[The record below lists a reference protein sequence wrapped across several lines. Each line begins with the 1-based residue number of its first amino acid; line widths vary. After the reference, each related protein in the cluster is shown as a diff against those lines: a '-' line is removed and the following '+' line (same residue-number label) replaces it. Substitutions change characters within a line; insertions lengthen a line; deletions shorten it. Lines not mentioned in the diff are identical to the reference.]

1 MACRGWAM
9 LALVLTAPGAA
20 GALENGWSHD
30 VDLAAGLGSGTV
42 TAALSE
48 VSAFGELVTRT
59 PLQHGNDR
67 FRRSTT
73 LFFAAVTVRP

>member
-9 LALVLTAPGAA
+9 LALVLTSPGAA
-20 GALENGWSHD
+20 GALENGWTHD

-42 TAALSE
+42 TVASHM
-48 VSAFGELVTRT
+48 VTELVTRT